1 MFFVQGRLIV
11 LSTKRKYFSLP
22 PFGVYL
28 IFLSFSII
36 LITLKKNKTMLR
48 YKGGMSVADI
58 LVTSTRNTFILRARG
73 HMHENDT
80 REKSSM
86 GQGVK
91 TQRQSATQ
99 LPYKACFIW
108 FN

>member
-1 MFFVQGRLIV
+1 V

-36 LITLKKNKTMLR
+36 LRTLKKNKTMLR